1 MQMIG
6 SKACSCLGENP
17 NCYRC
22 YGTGFYESEASS
34 NKLPFIWMGHFH
46 DGELCDSGEP
56 VKNYA
61 DTTRETYT
69 NSYYQQGVVKSAQRK
84 GYLASQADESLRQF
98 KKSVKKKRAKKVK
111 NKGSNLVA
119 SPSSKNKVVDE
130 QVVEVNESLFSI
142 NKLNYGVEFNHM
154 ASVFMDQ
161 FLKHKKAKECKLVDL
176 YRGYAVFDYDGVE
189 VFSKYQ
195 NNYSLKI
202 GCFYEVAL
210 ISAHGFM
217 QYEVELTANQLKNR
231 VIQLKRKKPKCNNN
245 SQVSVMNA
253 SLQETSSNQSHPLI
267 EPLKEKNHQAPQ
279 LTPRE
284 IALNRERLMRNSNQG
299 SYKELTIPSLSG
311 YHKKPMTSTRG
322 IEKNCRLGIESEMI
336 TLGHL

>member
-1 MQMIG
+1 
-6 SKACSCLGENP
+6 
-17 NCYRC
+17 
-22 YGTGFYESEASS
+22 
-34 NKLPFIWMGHFH
+34 
-46 DGELCDSGEP
+46 
-56 VKNYA
+56 
-61 DTTRETYT
+61 
-69 NSYYQQGVVKSAQRK
+69 
-84 GYLASQADESLRQF
+84 
-98 KKSVKKKRAKKVK
+98 
-111 NKGSNLVA
+111 
-119 SPSSKNKVVDE
+119 
-130 QVVEVNESLFSI
+130 
-142 NKLNYGVEFNHM
+142 
-154 ASVFMDQ
+154 
-161 FLKHKKAKECKLVDL
+161 
-176 YRGYAVFDYDGVE
+176 VE